1 MSCFLRHPCF
11 GGPVGGLCC
20 SRNNIDSFSVSPTNQ
35 QVKENETTETKSA
48 CEVRGRKLYQ
58 SVNRYSPYQYAI
70 NTHSAYGLSL
80 FENGRKA
87 FTDIPW
93 DGKQPTFK
101 AFKMRLQSYARWV
114 CIDKTILKIDIGNG
128 RLYDL
133 LEVYEHLDLDGIE
146 SNVASRPEF
155 ECHGRHDRDDE
166 MTELAREEA
175 LRDNMFYGALL
186 QSLDS
191 NFLARLPAIPKGRG
205 LDESGSYLLALALK
219 HMDKSEEN

>member
-1 MSCFLRHPCF
+1 M
-11 GGPVGGLCC
+11 V
-20 SRNNIDSFSVSPTNQ
+20 SFSNSPTKHQ
-35 QVKENETTETKSA
+35 QRLNEIERTETKPD

-58 SVNRYSPYQYAI
+58 SLIRYSPYQYAI
-70 NTHSAYGLSL
+70 NTHSAFGLSL

-93 DGKQPTFK
+93 DGKRSTFK

-114 CIDKTILKIDIGNG
+114 CIDKTLLKIDIGNG

-146 SNVASRPEF
+146 SNVASRPDF
-155 ECHGRHDRDDE
+155 DCHRRYDRDDE
-166 MTELAREEA
+166 MTALAREEA

-191 NFLARLPAIPKGRG
+191 NFLARLPPIPKGRG
-205 LDESGSYLLALALK
+205 LDESGSYLLALALN
-219 HMDKSEEN
+219 HMDKSEEK